1 MKKITCSILA
11 LIFWIFCMASG
22 RSLVVVG
29 ADDSAPLPGATVFT
43 RAGIIAGIT
52 DSCGVISGLS
62 AADYPLSVK
71 YLGFEKG
78 SAPSGTD
85 TLRLRE
91 SSLGLGEVLV
101 TPADRPVLK
110 LTLYMREY
118 ECRTLP
124 GDTLIMFNEHMAD
137 CYIPTAKTKFK
148 AVRIPQIRASRCYNR
163 RITADVDTVWCPP
176 VFDDTL
182 SWTDMVEFPSKKLS
196 DNERPHSDI
205 PFGFMHGEPGGPA
218 VASGS
223 IGRNNLCV
231 VSHDFLANSKNHRES
246 PNLLK
251 MFGLTTEFYLMDE
264 SWAYRA
270 KPGGEYFPEDI
281 VYGTA
286 NVHATIRGKLFKK
299 LIRTDKDTDLLSY
312 IELYVVSA
320 EPMTAD
326 EAKADKNNRSAVPD
340 FIVSPLAPPLDPA
353 IQFIVD
359 RAR

>member
-78 SAPSGTD
+78 TAPSGTD

-110 LTLYMREY
+110 ITLYMREY

-137 CYIPTAKTKFK
+137 CYIPTAKRSSKPSEFRRYAPRDVTTAGSRQTSTPSGVLLCSTIPSRGPTWSNFLPKT
-148 AVRIPQIRASRCYNR
+148 VRQRTAPFRHPL
-163 RITADVDTVWCPP
+163 RI
-176 VFDDTL
+176 
-182 SWTDMVEFPSKKLS
+182 
-196 DNERPHSDI
+196 
-205 PFGFMHGEPGGPA
+205 
-218 VASGS
+218 
-223 IGRNNLCV
+223 
-231 VSHDFLANSKNHRES
+231 
-246 PNLLK
+246 
-251 MFGLTTEFYLMDE
+251 
-264 SWAYRA
+264 
-270 KPGGEYFPEDI
+270 
-281 VYGTA
+281 
-286 NVHATIRGKLFKK
+286 HAR
-299 LIRTDKDTDLLSY
+299 
-312 IELYVVSA
+312 
-320 EPMTAD
+320 
-326 EAKADKNNRSAVPD
+326 
-340 FIVSPLAPPLDPA
+340 
-353 IQFIVD
+353 
-359 RAR
+359 